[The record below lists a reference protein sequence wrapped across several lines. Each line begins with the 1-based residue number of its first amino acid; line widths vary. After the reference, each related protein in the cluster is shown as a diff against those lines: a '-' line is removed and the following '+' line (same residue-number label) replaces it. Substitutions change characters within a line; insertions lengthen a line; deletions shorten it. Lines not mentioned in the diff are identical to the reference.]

1 MDGTTI
7 LKCFHFVLHF
17 LFTVP
22 TNVSASVCL
31 DIISW
36 SLPPCQANCTVGV
49 NGQDIVTVP
58 CSDGNVN
65 VSGTDLRNKTVILI
79 VSDQLEN
86 AVEFSINSNEGTYV
100 ELLIPLKYFT

>member
-1 MDGTTI
+1 MY
-7 LKCFHFVLHF
+7 F

-36 SLPPCQANCTVGV
+36 SLPPCQANCTVSV
-49 NGQDIVTVP
+49 NGEDIFTVP

-65 VSGTDLRNKTVILI
+65 MSGTDLRNKTVIVT

-86 AVEFSINSNEGTYV
+86 AVEFPVNSNEGTYA
-100 ELLIPLKYFT
+100 ELLFPLKYFAYM